1 MANVG
6 AFANAESRTSWI
18 KVFFIGL
25 GVYFLSLFVMIFTS
39 NTNLFPTVVLIGN
52 FLVPVT
58 YIAFFYER
66 RHLSKLDIPTTA
78 SVFLYGGFLGVL
90 ASAIL
95 EPFLVRPSDPFS
107 VLMIGIIEEGVKIAG
122 VMWIVRK
129 RRPVSEVDGLII
141 GMAAGM
147 GFAALESMGYTFTEF
162 LTSQGSL
169 SATVGTMLLRGI
181 LSPFGHGTWTGIL
194 ASVLFQESS
203 GTTYRITRRVIRA
216 YLFVVLLHA
225 LWDGLPPVVDYLFS
239 SNLSVLIAQLSIGIA
254 GFVVLWKRWQK
265 AQHTQ
270 IKAPEKDAPTTLD

>member
-1 MANVG
+1 MESTG
-6 AFANAESRTSWI
+6 AFGKTQSRNSWI
-18 KVFFIGL
+18 KVFFAGL
-25 GVYFLSLFVMIFTS
+25 GIYFLTLIVMIFTS

-52 FLVPVT
+52 FIVPVT
-58 YIAFFYER
+58 FIAFFYER

-107 VLMIGIIEEGVKIAG
+107 VFMIGLIEEGAKIAG
-122 VMWIVRK
+122 VMWIARR

-162 LTSQGSL
+162 LSSQGSL
-169 SATVGTMLLRGI
+169 SATVGTMLLRGV
-181 LSPFGHGTWTGIL
+181 LSPFGHSTWTGIL
-194 ASVLFQESS
+194 ASVLFQEST
-203 GTTYRITRRVIRA
+203 GNQYRITRRVLRA

-225 LWDGLPPVVDYLFS
+225 LWDGLPPVVEFLFS
-239 SNLSVLIAQLSIGIA
+239 SSLSVLVAQLAVGIA
-254 GFVVLWKRWQK
+254 GFAVLWKRWLR
-265 AQHTQ
+265 AQ
-270 IKAPEKDAPTTLD
+270 AL

>member
-1 MANVG
+1 MTGTDAVH
-6 AFANAESRTSWI
+6 AATSRTAWI
-18 KVFFIGL
+18 KVFFAGL
-25 GVYFLSLFVMIFTS
+25 GVYFLSLIVMVFTS

-58 YIAFFYER
+58 FIAFFYER

-107 VLMIGIIEEGVKIAG
+107 VFMIGLIEEGAKIAG
-122 VMWIVRK
+122 VMWIARR

-141 GMAAGM
+141 GVAAGM

-162 LTSQGSL
+162 LSSQGSL
-169 SATVGTMLLRGI
+169 SATVGTMLLRGV

-194 ASVLFQESS
+194 ASVLFQEST
-203 GTTYRITRRVIRA
+203 GNHYRITRRVIRA

-225 LWDGLPPVVDYLFS
+225 LWDGLPPVVEFIFS
-239 SNLSVLIAQLSIGIA
+239 SNLSVLVAQAAVGIA
-254 GFVVLWKRWQK
+254 GFAVLWKHWQR
-265 AQHTQ
+265 AQRLHSSNLASQ
-270 IKAPEKDAPTTLD
+270 QESV